1 MAEEDAPP
9 ATNVISSGEA
19 QPESQTEVLY
29 VQGMSNPM
37 NVGQYPQT
45 QATIALVLSIVG
57 LMGFSC
63 CTAIPGVIMA
73 NSALEITKQNPG
85 HPDQGL
91 ANAAKIIG
99 WISIGLTIA
108 FVGLYLLIIIFAVA
122 ASAGTY

>member
-9 ATNVISSGEA
+9 ATNVISGEA

-45 QATIALVLSIVG
+45 QAVVALVLSVVG
-57 LMGFSC
+57 LMMCGL
-63 CTAIPGVIMA
+63 CTAVPGVIMA
-73 NSALEITKQNPG
+73 NTALGTTKQYPG

-108 FVGLYLLIIIFAVA
+108 FVGLYLFIIIIAVA
-122 ASAGTY
+122 AGA

>member
-1 MAEEDAPP
+1 MAEDGAPP
-9 ATNVISSGEA
+9 VTNVISGEA
-19 QPESQTEVLY
+19 QPANQSEVLY

-37 NVGQYPQT
+37 NVGQYPST
-45 QATIALVLSIVG
+45 NATVALVLSIVG

-63 CTAIPGVIMA
+63 CTAIPGVILA
-73 NSALEITKQNPG
+73 GSALEITKQHPG

-91 ANAAKIIG
+91 ANAARIIG

-122 ASAGTY
+122 ASA